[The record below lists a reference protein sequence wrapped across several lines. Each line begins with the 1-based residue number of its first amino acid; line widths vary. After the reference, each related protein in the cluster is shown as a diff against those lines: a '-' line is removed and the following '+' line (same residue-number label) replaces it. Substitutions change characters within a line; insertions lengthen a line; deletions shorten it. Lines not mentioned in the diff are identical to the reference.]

1 MHGQSLNQPTQGVCV
16 VVVVVGREVRVC
28 MHNYSKHGI
37 ALARSVYLT
46 GAAVALCESGTLS
59 QLCFSQ
65 GVAGE
70 ESYCE
75 TLAIVTCLSWTMRV
89 FVCHGLDCTC
99 TV

>member
-1 MHGQSLNQPTQGVCV
+1 
-16 VVVVVGREVRVC
+16 